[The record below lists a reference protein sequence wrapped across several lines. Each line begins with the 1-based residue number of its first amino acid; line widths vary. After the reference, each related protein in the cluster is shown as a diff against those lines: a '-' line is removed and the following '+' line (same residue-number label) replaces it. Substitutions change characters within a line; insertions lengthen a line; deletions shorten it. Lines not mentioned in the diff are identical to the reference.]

1 MGFSR
6 IIFIVFTNAWTMKRV
21 VFTSFV
27 KFKKER
33 GSWWLRRS
41 CSCSSKKKR
50 ILCNFCWSF
59 LGALLVFG
67 SFLRKDYGCMFFSEF
82 CSHFCQ
88 FSKLN
93 NLSQVLMEPNV
104 CCRTTETSAVG
115 KVTYIRLPENT
126 YFFRGKKNGNCV
138 FLTILHK
145 IWNGLAWWLTFQQ
158 SSKL

>member
-93 NLSQVLMEPNV
+93 NLSQVLMEPND

-158 SSKL
+158 SSNL